1 MPDNEYNP
9 MPHERNDEP
18 TTGRDLA
25 RRDEA
30 GRASSLPVDEA
41 SADYLELLRVL
52 SSDSPDGDE
61 DETSASRAVPLDVYL
76 RDLDE
81 GESA

>member
-1 MPDNEYNP
+1 MPDDTYNP
-9 MPHERNDEP
+9 QPHDRSDVP
-18 TTGRDLA
+18 TTGRDLS
-25 RRDEA
+25 RQDEA
-30 GRASSLPVDEA
+30 ERTASLPVDEA

-52 SSDSPDGDE
+52 SSESSEGDE
-61 DETSASRAVPLDVYL
+61 DETSTSRAVPLDVYL